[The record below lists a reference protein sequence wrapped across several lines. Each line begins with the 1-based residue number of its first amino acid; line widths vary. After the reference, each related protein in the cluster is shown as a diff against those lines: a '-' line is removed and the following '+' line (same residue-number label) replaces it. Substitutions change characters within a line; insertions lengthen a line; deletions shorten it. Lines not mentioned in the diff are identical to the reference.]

1 MNRVITRRDQR
12 RKHLT
17 KVKLFDIQ
25 SLADELYHSRSTIF
39 KKLLNRLKKG
49 IKQPYILVQKFNQ
62 SLQRIEFEDFSGAIS
77 SKDIA
82 IEASANRLIESDIGG
97 NKKVNEFFFNCM
109 NKISSQLKFD
119 RY

>member
-49 IKQPYILVQKFNQ
+49 IK
-62 SLQRIEFEDFSGAIS
+62 
-77 SKDIA
+77 
-82 IEASANRLIESDIGG
+82 
-97 NKKVNEFFFNCM
+97 
-109 NKISSQLKFD
+109 
-119 RY
+119 